1 MAKDMFDVSDDA
13 WGMPQEAVK
22 EFTDREDPQEAF
34 ERKFRVLRE
43 NWKKS
48 YYVLCYYGI
57 GGIGKTCFVN
67 KLCRVIRGVEGNE
80 LRLLD
85 KIDCNYIR
93 YDFGAEKSGTD
104 KLSILLSFRK
114 QLGEADKDFKFFR
127 FDSAVLLY
135 AKRSGVSIEKDET
148 AKALLEGNPWLDAV
162 LSTVGTVPGIGWV
175 SGVIQAI
182 NKSAKTVRDSVSKHM
197 DEARYRYHL
206 NEIDSLE
213 MPELLKKLHE
223 YFILDMRYNM
233 QQVATKPVIVFMDT
247 YERYIDTLNREISM
261 ITEDYWLRK
270 GNRSVIRSI
279 PGILWV
285 ITGREKLYWAEDDA
299 WGEPKAEGQLSQM
312 SEEEKDALA
321 ETHLEQH
328 LLGDLCQKD
337 ATGFLKK
344 AGITNDALCI
354 QLYKLTNGTPLFLD
368 ICVDTYYDLCSEGI
382 PTEPEQFGEDLT
394 QLISRYL
401 SNMTNENREMTYFL
415 ACLGKWNNEDVQR
428 IAKEATTLRWYT
440 YAKYESFVEHSFIIK
455 NPNGS
460 YYMHETVR
468 SAALKNAD
476 EEIVEEIGR
485 IKLSVLQEKVEADQ
499 TLEDNETFAEYI
511 KELAKKHLSYEEF
524 CEHYLG
530 VVFKKVISLLKVSK
544 LDDFYIPAKELFSM
558 VTNLYPGT
566 KAEYIVRIAYGV
578 TLNVAGYAKEAL
590 EVVSEVPLESSAVG
604 VSGKGWREIKLQI
617 AKIYFDNGMYQ
628 KSVDIGEKILEE
640 RKQLLGKEHPDTL
653 RAMNELASF
662 YSKNGEKKK
671 ALELFEQ
678 TLELKK
684 CVLGKEHP
692 DTLRVMFDLAWFY
705 EENKEYGKAE
715 ELAEHTLELQ
725 KMILGEEHSDTIKSM
740 LSLCNFYSKENIKK
754 QELEEQTLEIMTRAY
769 GKEHPLA
776 LTLMGNLACS
786 YARNKENQKALELFE
801 QTLEL
806 RRRVLG
812 EEHPDTLSAMGYLAA
827 SYGENGDYRK
837 GMELLEHTLE
847 LQKRILG
854 EEHPDTWTTMGN
866 LIFSYRE
873 NEEITKV
880 LSLAEQ
886 LFELKK
892 RVRGEEHPDT
902 LLAMGILAD
911 SYRDNGEHRKAMEL
925 YEQTLELM
933 RRVHG
938 AEHPD
943 TLQVMS
949 SLIILCREN
958 DEKTKALDFSEQLL
972 ELEKRVHGEEH
983 PDTLLAMGNLAN
995 SYAENGEK
1003 EKALKL
1009 REQTLELMKRV
1020 LGEKHLNTLKAM
1032 GSLASSYGD
1041 NGEHRKALE
1050 LNEQTLVLEK
1060 QVLGE
1065 DHPSTLG
1072 TMNNLALSYGKNGEK
1087 GKELELQEQTLEKM
1101 KRVLGE
1107 DHPNTLVAMNNLA
1120 NSYGVSG
1127 KYKKAQ
1133 ELYEQIAEVKKRV
1146 LIEEHPENGKLE
1158 SLVEEIEKM
1167 EILADVLEVYQARER
1182 SMQPVPPT
1190 PEERKVAELRALL
1203 EEQNNPTFQCELA
1216 ARHLEGRGIELSA
1229 KKALEL
1235 YRMAAEQGS
1244 CAALF
1249 CQAILHLQGRGTKQ
1263 DEHAAFDL
1271 FEKAAE
1277 QNHANAQFMISMF
1290 YGTGR
1295 GVEKDEALAAQW
1307 YEKALQNGQ
1316 LKKAYDI
1323 NRLFLDCED
1332 ARSNLGLLVA
1342 WHEHTS
1348 YQEFPISR
1356 CNFGYMYETG
1366 RGVEADIERAKEWY
1380 EKAAGQG
1387 DAVAAKLLED
1397 LKKPGLFGKLFGKP
1411 RKK

>member
-34 ERKFRVLRE
+34 ERKFKVLSE

-104 KLSILLSFRK
+104 KLSILLSLRK

-182 NKSAKTVRDSVSKHM
+182 NKSAKTVRDSVGKHM

-247 YERYIDTLNREISM
+247 YEKYIDTLNREISM

-299 WGEPKAEGQLSQM
+299 WGEPKAEGQLSKM

-499 TLEDNETFAEYI
+499 TLEDNETFEEYI
-511 KELAKKHLSYEEF
+511 KTLTENSYSYEAFYE
-524 CEHYLG
+524 
-530 VVFKKVISLLKVSK
+530 SLKTVK
-544 LDDFYIPAKELFSM
+544 RKFYSLERAGNYDALCASSRQVYFIA
-558 VTNLYPGT
+558 VNNYPET
-566 KAEYIVRIAYGV
+566 MAEYIVRSEYGNALCKKGKV
-578 TLNVAGYAKEAL
+578 KEAL
-590 EVVSEVPLESSAVG
+590 EIVSVIPLDGNESGENEAE
-604 VSGKGWREIKLQI
+604 WRQIKTII
-617 AKIYFDNGMYQ
+617 AIIYGDNGMYRDSLRIREELLEQ
-628 KSVDIGEKILEE
+628 EKQILGEA
-640 RKQLLGKEHPDTL
+640 HPDTL
-653 RAMNELASF
+653 GSMN
-662 YSKNGEKKK
+662 
-671 ALELFEQ
+671 
-678 TLELKK
+678 
-684 CVLGKEHP
+684 
-692 DTLRVMFDLAWFY
+692 
-705 EENKEYGKAE
+705 
-715 ELAEHTLELQ
+715 
-725 KMILGEEHSDTIKSM
+725 
-740 LSLCNFYSKENIKK
+740 
-754 QELEEQTLEIMTRAY
+754 
-769 GKEHPLA
+769 
-776 LTLMGNLACS
+776 NLAVIYS
-786 YARNKENQKALELFE
+786 AMGENQKALELKE

-806 RRRVLG
+806 RKRILG
-812 EEHPDTLSAMGYLAA
+812 EKHPDTLRLMNNLAISYDAMG
-827 SYGENGDYRK
+827 ENQK
-837 GMELLEHTLE
+837 ALE
-847 LQKRILG
+847 LKEQTVELMKRILG
-854 EEHPDTWTTMGN
+854 EEHPDTLRLMNNLAISYSDMG
-866 LIFSYRE
+866 E
-873 NEEITKV
+873 NQKA
-880 LSLAEQ
+880 L
-886 LFELKK
+886 ELKEQTLELMK
-892 RVRGEEHPDT
+892 RILGEEHPDTLVSMNNLAVTYSDMGENQKALELKEQALELMKRILGEEHPDT
-902 LLAMGILAD
+902 LLSMNNLSVTYGVMGE
-911 SYRDNGEHRKAMEL
+911 NQKA
-925 YEQTLELM
+925 LEL
-933 RRVHG
+933 
-938 AEHPD
+938 
-943 TLQVMS
+943 
-949 SLIILCREN
+949 C
-958 DEKTKALDFSEQLL
+958 K
-972 ELEKRVHGEEH
+972 
-983 PDTLLAMGNLAN
+983 
-995 SYAENGEK
+995 
-1003 EKALKL
+1003 
-1009 REQTLELMKRV
+1009 QTLELMKRI
-1020 LGEKHLNTLKAM
+1020 L
-1032 GSLASSYGD
+1032 
-1041 NGEHRKALE
+1041 
-1050 LNEQTLVLEK
+1050 
-1060 QVLGE
+1060 
-1065 DHPSTLG
+1065 
-1072 TMNNLALSYGKNGEK
+1072 
-1087 GKELELQEQTLEKM
+1087 GKEHPYTQKADELMELLLTERNRESVTSLTPDEKE
-1101 KRVLGE
+1101 VTEL
-1107 DHPNTLVAMNNLA
+1107 HTQLA
-1120 NSYGVSG
+1120 
-1127 KYKKAQ
+1127 
-1133 ELYEQIAEVKKRV
+1133 E
-1146 LIEEHPENGKLE
+1146 
-1158 SLVEEIEKM
+1158 
-1167 EILADVLEVYQARER
+1167 
-1182 SMQPVPPT
+1182 T
-1190 PEERKVAELRALL
+1190 
-1203 EEQNNPTFQCELA
+1203 NNPTLQCELA

-1235 YRMAAEQGS
+1235 YRSAAEQGS

-1263 DEHAAFDL
+1263 DMHAAFDL
-1271 FEKAAE
+1271 FKNAAE

-1323 NRLFLDCED
+1323 NKLFLDCED

-1348 YQEFPISR
+1348 YQEFPVSR